1 MRRQAVIGDEFGQVR
16 AITRYHAMRQTPG
29 ILSDLAA
36 GRLVAAYAGVN
47 RRGGAESLSDLD
59 YVFMPASELLGAA
72 GRLVDSLVSRDGA
85 QGAASK
91 GVYVDATD
99 STGGARR
106 LRAAPGAAPMVG
118 RLSGAEIDALV
129 GTGLLEWSHAGT
141 HWQLRSFP
149 SVEFEHPP
157 LVLIAGRPASQSVYA
172 AVPVTAWEA
181 SLVELLRRSR
191 ADH

>member
-1 MRRQAVIGDEFGQVR
+1 MGRQAVIGDEFGQIR
-16 AITRYHAMRQTPG
+16 AITRYHAMRQTPE

-47 RRGGAESLSDLD
+47 RRGGAESLTDLD
-59 YVFMPASELLGAA
+59 YVFMPAGELTGAA
-72 GRLVDSLVSRDGA
+72 ARLVDSLVSREGA

-91 GVYVDATD
+91 GVYVDAAD
-99 STGGARR
+99 SAGGARR

-129 GTGLLEWSHAGT
+129 GTGLLEWGHAGS

-157 LVLIAGRPASQSVYA
+157 LVIITGRPASQSIYA
-172 AVPVTAWEA
+172 AVAVSAWEA

-191 ADH
+191 ADL